1 MTVTMDLGDGREL
14 EAVRDRAIA
23 AGAVRAHVLDL
34 RDDFARDF
42 VLPAF
47 KAEAIRGA
55 GHPLA
60 TELGRALIAQKL
72 VEIAAI
78 EQASAVAH
86 GCVGSDQAALER
98 SIRAL
103 NPRLRVLAP
112 ASESG
117 MTSSQAEKYARERG
131 LPLPTSSDAPFVTD
145 ANLWGRSIEGGL
157 LDDPGCEPPESVYAT
172 TRSALECPEEPAYVE
187 IGFEQGVPTGINGV
201 SMPFGELI
209 ASLGIIAGA
218 HGLGRIDVVENR
230 SDGKSRRIC
239 EAPAAV
245 VLHAAHQDVQKLVTT
260 RELDRFARSVSLQY
274 AELVY
279 NGSWFEPLRPALDA
293 FVENVQQRVTGIVR
307 LKLFKGKCQVVGR
320 QSPFALA
327 HKGGAAEPAGARNR
341 PA

>member
-1 MTVTMDLGDGREL
+1 MTMDLGEGREL
-14 EAVRDRAIA
+14 EAVRDRALG
-23 AGAVRAHVLDL
+23 AGAIRAHVLDL
-34 RDDFARDF
+34 REDFARDF

-55 GHPLA
+55 CHPLA

-72 VEIAAI
+72 LEIAAI

-86 GCVGSDQAALER
+86 GCVGKGPDHVALER
-98 SIRAL
+98 AIRTV
-103 NPRLRVLAP
+103 NPALRVLAP
-112 ASESG
+112 AYECEL
-117 MTSSQAEKYARERG
+117 TPNQAVEYARQHG
-131 LPLPTSSDAPFVTD
+131 LALAPSFDAPFTTD

-157 LDDPGCEPPESVYAT
+157 LDDPGREPPESVYVAT
-172 TRSALECPEEPAYVE
+172 KSAVECPEEPAYVE
-187 IGFEQGVPTGINGV
+187 ISFERGVPTGINDV
-201 SMPFGELI
+201 AMPFVELI
-209 ASLGIIAGA
+209 PSLGIIAGA

-230 SDGKSRRIC
+230 SDGKSRRIY

-245 VLHAAHQDVQKLVTT
+245 VLHAAHQDIQKLVTT

-293 FVENVQQRVTGIVR
+293 FVENVQQRVTGVVR

-320 QSPFALA
+320 QSPFALE
-327 HKGGAAEPAGARNR
+327 HMGRAAEPAGAINR
-341 PA
+341 PV